1 MRMNALRPVSL
12 SSVRRQ
18 RGAALIEYSI
28 VTLLAVTVLVA
39 QPNIVLELV
48 ESLRKAYSS
57 FTYALS
63 LGWL

>member
-1 MRMNALRPVSL
+1 MRMNVLRPVSL

>member
-12 SSVRRQ
+12 SSVQRQ

-48 ESLRKAYSS
+48 ESLRKAHSS

>member
-12 SSVRRQ
+12 SSVRHQ